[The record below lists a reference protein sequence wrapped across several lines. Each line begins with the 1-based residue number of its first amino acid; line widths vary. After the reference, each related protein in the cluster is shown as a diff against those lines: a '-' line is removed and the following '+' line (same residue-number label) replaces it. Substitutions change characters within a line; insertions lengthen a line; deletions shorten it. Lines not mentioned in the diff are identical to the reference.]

1 MKKIFS
7 FFAAILFAGSMMAG
21 TVTLTNANIVAA
33 GDATS
38 GYQDW
43 AVTDGASRTWNAHAI
58 KNKHSKATAA
68 NHYLQIKK
76 YDSSKPE
83 AFYIQIPNLG
93 ENIQSI
99 TMTVSN
105 GNQPMDGGGNKTTV
119 YFSALEST
127 SAEGAG
133 VASGTGAS
141 SITIDASELA
151 LQTGYIT
158 AGGAVRIWDITVTT
172 AAAPAV
178 AKPTFTTAEEMFA
191 NSLNVKLTCA
201 TTGATI
207 YYTLDGAEP
216 SASSTLYTDAGIDI
230 SNTTTIKAI
239 AIKGEEKSAVA
250 TKTYT
255 KVEPVSLTDFLTT
268 KPTSEVILKDL
279 TVIFAN
285 GKNTYVVDEDGVA
298 LVMYDASKTYYDGT
312 LTAGKVLSG
321 QKATYTA
328 YKNQDEIVPTNAVVA
343 TDGVTP
349 VPTLMNATPTE
360 AQVNK
365 YISFKNVAAA
375 LNTDSK
381 YYIFDGAIQL
391 YGASTTLIPEADGNY
406 DLAGILINYNGTQL
420 ELIVTSLEKGT
431 ATAIDNTEAGVK
443 ANKVL
448 RDGVLLIEKNGVL
461 YNAQGAVVR

>member
-7 FFAAILFAGSMMAG
+7 FFAAVLFAGSMMAG
-21 TVTLTNANIVAA
+21 TVTLTNENIVAA
-33 GDATS
+33 GKAVS

-43 AVTDGASRTWNAHAI
+43 KVTDGASRTWNAHAI
-58 KNKHSKATAA
+58 KNTHSAATAA
-68 NHYLQIKK
+68 NHFLQIKK
-76 YDSSKPE
+76 GSSSE
-83 AFYIQIPNLG
+83 AYYIQIPNLG

-99 TMTVSN
+99 TMTVSSTSK
-105 GNQPMDGGGNKTTV
+105 PMEGGGNTNTV
-119 YFSALEST
+119 YFSASNST
-127 SAEGAG
+127 SAAG
-133 VASGTGAS
+133 VGVVSGKDAS

-158 AGGAVRIWDITVTT
+158 AGGAVRIWNITVTT

-178 AKPTFTTAEEMFA
+178 AKPTFTPVAEVFEG
-191 NSLNVKLTCA
+191 NLNVKIAC
-201 TTGATI
+201 TTDGAAI
-207 YYTLDGAEP
+207 YYTSDGTEP
-216 SASSTLYTDAGIDI
+216 SASSTLYTAAGIDI

-255 KVEPVSLTDFLTT
+255 KVVPVSLTDFLTN

-279 TVIFAN
+279 TVIYAT
-285 GKNTYVVDEDGVA
+285 GKNTYVIDEDGVA

-321 QKATYTA
+321 QKATYNA
-328 YKNQDEIVPTNAVVA
+328 YNNQDQIVPTNKVVA
-343 TDGVTP
+343 TDGVAP
-349 VPTLMNATPTE
+349 VPTLMNVAPT
-360 AQVNK
+360 ADQVNK

-375 LNTDSK
+375 LNTTDSK

-391 YGASTTLIPEADGNY
+391 YSASTTLKPEADGNY
-406 DLAGILINYNGTQL
+406 DLAGILINYKGTQL
-420 ELIVTSLEKGT
+420 ELIVTSLKKST
-431 ATAIDNTEAGVK
+431 PTAIDNTEAGVK